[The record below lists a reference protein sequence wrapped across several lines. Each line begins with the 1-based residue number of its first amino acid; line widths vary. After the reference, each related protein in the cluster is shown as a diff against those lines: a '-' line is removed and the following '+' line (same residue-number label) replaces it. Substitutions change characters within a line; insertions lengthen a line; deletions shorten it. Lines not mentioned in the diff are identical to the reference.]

1 MQQKLG
7 LSEYVKNTEEC
18 MLKVGD
24 WETLQVEE
32 TNNKQTKAWR
42 IARMEYFRAWG
53 GGAYIMQNEMKEK
66 EKHECMKR
74 IKLVTKPVWRQ
85 FD

>member
-53 GGAYIMQNEMKEK
+53 GGGCIYYAERDEGERETRMYEGNKASDK
-66 EKHECMKR
+66 ACMAA
-74 IKLVTKPVWRQ
+74 I
-85 FD
+85 